1 METPSLR
8 DPNIFPS
15 KEVLEQELG
24 NSYQAF
30 QELTKSITHVK
41 LGLNI
46 EWRYYRDGKA
56 WLCKA
61 TYKKKTVFWL
71 SVWDKY
77 FKTTFYFMERHREGI
92 EALDI
97 EEQIKK
103 DFRSRRFTGKLMP
116 LTISVSMQDQINDI
130 LKIVAYKRDLK

>member
-8 DPNIFPS
+8 DPNLFPS

-30 QELTKSITHVK
+30 QELIKSITDNN
-41 LGLNI
+41 LGLSI

-77 FKTTFYFMERHREGI
+77 FKTTFYFTERHRAGI

-97 EEQIKK
+97 EEQIKI
-103 DFRSRRFTGKLMP
+103 DFRSKKLIGKLVP
-116 LTISVSMQDQINDI
+116 LTISVRMQDQINDI
-130 LKIVAYKRDLK
+130 LKISTQL

>member
-1 METPSLR
+1 METPLLR

-15 KEVLEQELG
+15 KEVLEQGLG

-30 QELTKSITHVK
+30 HELIKSITDDK

-77 FKTTFYFMERHREGI
+77 FKTTFYFMERHRAGI

-97 EEQIKK
+97 EKQIKV
-103 DFRSRRFTGKLMP
+103 DFRSRKFSGKLMP
-116 LTISVSMQDQINDI
+116 LTISVRMQDQINDI
-130 LKIVAYKRDLK
+130 LKIVAYKRNLK